1 MPDYTDISEAIID
14 GEEQL
19 HADLRAIANNS
30 SMTDYEK
37 YKAVKASLEQF
48 NEVVLEVLIK

>member
-1 MPDYTDISEAIID
+1 MSDISEAILD

-19 HADLRAIANNS
+19 HADLRAIAAS
-30 SMTDYEK
+30 DDSDYEK

-48 NEVVLEVLIK
+48 NEVVLEVLIS

>member
-1 MPDYTDISEAIID
+1 MNDISEAIID